1 VKSNAL
7 KEVRVTIMHA
17 ASPSGTGRSD
27 RAFLERKSQAS
38 PSADLRENMHQN
50 MHQNMQSALLVVSGA
65 DAMRLGVCGMG
76 CDMCGVDRVVEETW
90 GGFSGIK
97 TAAVNPLLE
106 ILQRESSSSK
116 NSVL

>member
-50 MHQNMQSALLVVSGA
+50 MQSALLVVSGA
-65 DAMRLGVCGMG
+65 DAMRLGVCGGMG
-76 CDMCGVDRVVEETW
+76 CDVCGVDRVVEEDV
-90 GGFSGIK
+90 GGSAG
-97 TAAVNPLLE
+97 
-106 ILQRESSSSK
+106 
-116 NSVL
+116 